1 MDAGDRWTEART
13 AYASNEGGAGIV
25 YARRRAAAAQMGRLE
40 AAYAD
45 GTMTRGDMS
54 SLRAAM
60 EAARLPPFTQAE
72 IGVGAIVRQAGE
84 RRWLRRLRGKIS
96 RVLARFDAMVDGLD
110 VYGPGSRAGDHD
122 EEGGKLCPGQAKPS
136 RSP

>member
-25 YARRRAAAAQMGRLE
+25 YARRRAAAAEMERLE

-45 GTMTRGDMS
+45 GTMTRDDTS

-60 EAARLPPFTQAE
+60 EAARLPFTQAE

-84 RRWLRRLRGKIS
+84 RRRLRRLRGKIS

-110 VYGPGSRAGDHD
+110 VYGPRSRAGDHD